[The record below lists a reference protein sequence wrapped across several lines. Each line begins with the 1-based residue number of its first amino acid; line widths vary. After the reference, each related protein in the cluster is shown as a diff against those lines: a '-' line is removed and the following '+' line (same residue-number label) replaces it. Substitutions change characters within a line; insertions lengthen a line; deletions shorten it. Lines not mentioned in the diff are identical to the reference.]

1 LKLPQFNKIT
11 DEILREISDICEVVT
26 DPAITEAYGRDETS
40 DLYSLPEA
48 VVRPTK
54 AGQVSQLLKLASERL
69 FPVTPRGTGTGLS
82 GGAVPVMGGLVISLE
97 KMNRLLEV
105 DKENLMAVVEPGL
118 ITGEFQNKV
127 EEQGLFYPPDPASL
141 DSCSLGG
148 NVAEGAGGPRAF
160 KYGITKDYVTGLRL
174 VLASGELINLG
185 GKIIKDVS
193 GYNLI
198 GTFIGS
204 EGTLGIITSIIL
216 RLIPLPPHKVD
227 LLVPF
232 PSLEKAGETV
242 SLLVEKG
249 IVPATIEFMERDAL
263 LASEKKIQREVP
275 FRDKAAQLLIEI
287 DGPKKEEIEGL
298 YETIGEVC
306 LDQGAD
312 DVLVADN
319 RPDQERMWEA
329 RRSITDGLEL
339 LSSIID
345 KEDVVV
351 PRTQIVA
358 FLRAKEEMAQK
369 YGVQIVCFGHAG
381 DGNIHTNVLKG
392 EMADEQWKK
401 VRREIDYEIIR
412 TVLSL
417 GGTLTG
423 EHGIGAVKREYLK
436 EFASPAVI
444 SLMRGIKQA
453 FDPQGI
459 MNPGKVL

>member
-1 LKLPQFNKIT
+1 MPQFNKIT
-11 DEILREISDICEVVT
+11 DEVLREISDICEVTT
-26 DPAITEAYGRDETS
+26 DTGVTEAYGRDETS
-40 DLYSLPEA
+40 DLFSLPEA

-54 AGQVSQLLKLASERL
+54 AEQISQLLKLASQRL
-69 FPVTPRGTGTGLS
+69 FPVTPRGLGTGVS
-82 GGAVPVMGGLVISLE
+82 GGAIPVEGGLVISLE
-97 KMNRLLEV
+97 KMNRLKDI
-105 DKENLMAVVEPGL
+105 DKENMMAVVEPGL
-118 ITGEFQNKV
+118 ITGELQGKV
-127 EEQGLFYPPDPASL
+127 EELGLFYPPDPASL

-160 KYGITKDYVTGLRL
+160 KYGTTKDYVTGLEL
-174 VLASGELINLG
+174 ALASGELISLG

-198 GTFIGS
+198 GTIIGS
-204 EGTLGIITSIIL
+204 EGTLGIITSITL

-249 IVPATIEFMERDAL
+249 IVPATIEFMEREAL
-263 LASEKKIQREVP
+263 LASEQKIKREVP
-275 FRDKAAQLLIEI
+275 FREKAAQLLIEI
-287 DGPKKEEIEGL
+287 DGYKKEELEGL
-298 YETIGEVC
+298 YETVGEIC
-306 LDQGAD
+306 LDQGAE

-329 RRSITDGLEL
+329 RREIPEGLAL
-339 LSSIID
+339 LSPVID

-351 PRTQIVA
+351 PRNQIA
-358 FLRAKEEMAQK
+358 TFLRAKGEIAKK
-369 YGVQIVCFGHAG
+369 YGVKIVCFGHAG
-381 DGNIHTNVLKG
+381 DGNIHTNVLKE

-401 VRREIDYEIIR
+401 VRKEIDYELIR

-417 GGTLTG
+417 GGTITG
-423 EHGIGAVKREYLK
+423 EHGIGVVKREYLK
-436 EFASPAVI
+436 KFTNPTTL

>member
-1 LKLPQFNKIT
+1 MPQFNKIT
-11 DEILREISDICEVVT
+11 DDVLREISDICEAAT
-26 DPAITEAYGRDETS
+26 DPDITEAYGRDETS
-40 DLYSLPEA
+40 DLFSLPEA

-54 AGQVSQLLKLASERL
+54 AEQVSQLLKLASQRL
-69 FPVTPRGTGTGLS
+69 FPVTPRGTGTGVS
-82 GGAVPVMGGLVISLE
+82 GGAVPVEGGLVISLE
-97 KMNRLLEV
+97 KMDRLMEI
-105 DKENLMAVVEPGL
+105 DQENLMAVVEPGL
-118 ITGEFQNKV
+118 ITGEFQNQV
-127 EEQGLFYPPDPASL
+127 EELGLFYPPDPASL

-160 KYGITKDYVTGLRL
+160 KYGITKDYVTGLEL
-174 VLASGELINLG
+174 VLASGQTINLG

-198 GTFIGS
+198 GTVIGS
-204 EGTLGIITSIIL
+204 EGTLGIITSITL
-216 RLIPLPPHKVD
+216 RLIPLPPCKVD

-249 IVPATIEFMERDAL
+249 IVPATIEFMERAAII
-263 LASEKKIQREVP
+263 ASEKKINREVP

-287 DGPKKEEIEGL
+287 DGQKKEELEGL
-298 YETIGEVC
+298 YETTGEIC
-306 LDQGAD
+306 LDQGAE

-329 RRSITDGLEL
+329 RREIPEGLAL
-339 LSSIID
+339 LSPIID

-351 PRTQIVA
+351 PRTQISA
-358 FLRAKEEMAQK
+358 FLRAKGEMARK
-369 YGVQIVCFGHAG
+369 YGVKIVCFGHAG

-392 EMADEQWKK
+392 EMADEKWKK
-401 VRREIDYEIIR
+401 VRKAIDYELIR

-417 GGTLTG
+417 GGTITG

-436 EFASPAVI
+436 EFADPVAL
-444 SLMRGIKQA
+444 SLMRGIKQT

>member
-1 LKLPQFNKIT
+1 MPQFNKIT
-11 DEILREISDICEVVT
+11 DEVLREISDICEAAT
-26 DPAITEAYGRDETS
+26 DPDIIEAYGRDETS
-40 DLYSLPEA
+40 DLFSLPEA

-54 AGQVSQLLKLASERL
+54 AEQVSQLLKLASERL
-69 FPVTPRGTGTGLS
+69 FPVTPRGTGTGVS
-82 GGAVPVMGGLVISLE
+82 GGAVPVEGGLVISLE
-97 KMNRLLEV
+97 KMDRLVEI
-105 DKENLMAVVEPGL
+105 DQENLMAVVEPGL
-118 ITGEFQNKV
+118 ITGEFQNQV
-127 EEQGLFYPPDPASL
+127 EELGLFYPPDPASL

-160 KYGITKDYVTGLRL
+160 KYGITKDYVTGLEL
-174 VLASGELINLG
+174 VLASGQTISLG

-204 EGTLGIITSIIL
+204 EGTLGIITSITL
-216 RLIPLPPHKVD
+216 RLIPLPPCKVD

-249 IVPATIEFMERDAL
+249 IVPATIEFMERAAII
-263 LASEKKIQREVP
+263 ASEKKINREVP

-287 DGPKKEEIEGL
+287 DGQKKEELEGL
-298 YETIGEVC
+298 YEIIGEIC
-306 LDQGAD
+306 LDQGAE

-329 RRSITDGLEL
+329 RREIPEGLAL
-339 LSSIID
+339 LSPIID

-351 PRTQIVA
+351 PRTQIA
-358 FLRAKEEMAQK
+358 TFLRAKEEMAKK
-369 YGVQIVCFGHAG
+369 YGVKIVCFGHAG

-392 EMADEQWKK
+392 EMADEKWKK
-401 VRREIDYEIIR
+401 VRKAIDYELIR

-417 GGTLTG
+417 GGTITG

-436 EFASPAVI
+436 EFASPAAL
-444 SLMRGIKQA
+444 SLMRGIKQT